1 VSLRSPDETPVEIRE
16 ILEIESEAFQP
27 SRHEGRKIMTS
38 NCHDPIISGIA
49 YHISDVAGRSPSDIA
64 DFVVNTEMWVETDG
78 NQHHIF
84 GVGAYSSDG
93 VRFYEK
99 DLQNEGKD
107 VRVWSISP
115 SPDGEGFTAEHIAA
129 I

>member
-1 VSLRSPDETPVEIRE
+1 
-16 ILEIESEAFQP
+16 
-27 SRHEGRKIMTS
+27 MTS
-38 NCHDPIISGIA
+38 DCHDPIISGPA
-49 YHISDVAGRSPSDIA
+49 YRITAVAGRSPADIA
-64 DFVVNTEMWVETDG
+64 DFVGNTDLLVETDED
-78 NQHHIF
+78 QHHIF

-107 VRVWSISP
+107 VRTWSIGP
-115 SPDGEGFTAEHIAA
+115 SPDGGFTAEHIAA

>member
-1 VSLRSPDETPVEIRE
+1 
-16 ILEIESEAFQP
+16 
-27 SRHEGRKIMTS
+27 MTS
-38 NCHDPIISGIA
+38 GCHDPIISGFA
-49 YHISDVAGRSPSDIA
+49 YRITSVAGRSPADIA
-64 DFVVNTEMWVETDG
+64 DFVGNTDLLVETDVD
-78 NQHHIF
+78 QHHIF

-107 VRVWSISP
+107 VRAWSIQP
-115 SPDGEGFTAEHIAA
+115 ADDGTFTAEHIAA